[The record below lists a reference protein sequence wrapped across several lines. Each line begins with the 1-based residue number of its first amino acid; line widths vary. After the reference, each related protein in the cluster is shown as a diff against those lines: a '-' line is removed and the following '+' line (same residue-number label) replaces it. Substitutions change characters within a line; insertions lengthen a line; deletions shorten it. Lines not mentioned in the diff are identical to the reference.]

1 MKSMLERCL
10 GWLRGNWRRIVKVLC
25 VSFLASLLLFAI
37 FLAISYHVI
46 DWTDEGFDRYPG
58 GIVLRDADGG
68 IIRVSLGAGDVDSRP
83 FYEADKDDWIVKAIV
98 AAEDGTFFEHSG
110 VRPLSILRAGWQN
123 ITSRRRVSGA
133 STITMQT
140 VRLIKPHEK
149 SYAAKWVE
157 AVQAVKMEQ
166 QKDKLWILSQYLNR
180 APFGANFIGIEA
192 AANGWFGKSVK
203 TLTLSEA
210 ALLAGMVQA
219 PSRFRPDRCYDRA
232 LKRRE
237 YVLGRMVEL
246 GFATE
251 EQAEIAG
258 SLVPELR
265 RAPRP
270 FKYPHYCDYYISRFC
285 GGNAGGSVS
294 RDITTPLMP
303 SVQEFA
309 QRCVDETSRQKG
321 CDVSAI
327 VRKVSTGEVVAMAVS
342 GDYFE
347 AESGQ
352 VNTALAP
359 RSAGSTLKTFLAA
372 FAIDM
377 GLVAPGEK
385 LPDIP
390 KTYKGYTPSNFD
402 ARWRGAVSLDDSLVL
417 SLNMPFVRLLEKMGV
432 DRFGALLRT
441 AGFGHI
447 GHDDSKNGLGMAIG
461 NVSVSLEELT
471 AVYAR
476 LARAAGGDAEPPFS
490 VEGAYLVTQMLSS
503 PARSMSALGH
513 VADVNAPRFAWKTG
527 TSSAYC
533 DAWTVA
539 WNPDY
544 VVGVW
549 CGHVSGRFGDKTVTG
564 GEIAAPLAWKIA
576 RFVEP
581 GVNLG
586 WFPRPDGVSS
596 RMVCPVSGLPANS
609 DCPSPVEAAY
619 SKPASSARLCGVHRR
634 DFDGKVVERLDPLL
648 EAFYNRVEA
657 ASKLEILQPADGAE
671 FEFVEGM
678 GQQKI
683 VVKVAGNPSTSTLW
697 WFLDGKR
704 AGRTVGRDSLV
715 LDMTPGRHSLFCVTA
730 EGVSAEVKYQVLVSE

>member
-1 MKSMLERCL
+1 MKVRLERCL
-10 GWLRGNWRRIVKVLC
+10 GWLKANWVRIIKILC
-25 VSFLASLLLFAI
+25 ISFLASLLLFAV
-37 FLAISYHVI
+37 FLVFSYHAI

-68 IIRVSLGAGDVDSRP
+68 IIRVSLGAGDIDSRP

-110 VRPLSILRAGWQN
+110 VRPLSVLRAGWQN
-123 ITSRRRVSGA
+123 LTSRRRVSGA

-149 SYAAKWVE
+149 SYVAKWIE

-166 QKDKLWILSQYLNR
+166 QKDKLWIISQYLNR

-192 AANGWFGKSVK
+192 AANGWFGKSAK

-232 LKRRE
+232 LKRRR

-246 GFATE
+246 GLATE

-258 SLVPELR
+258 RLVPELR

-285 GGNAGGSVS
+285 NGNSGGSVS
-294 RDITTPLMP
+294 RDITTPLIP

-309 QRCVDETSRQKG
+309 QRCVDETSSKKG

-377 GLVAPGEK
+377 GLVAPGEQ
-385 LPDIP
+385 LLDIP

-417 SLNMPFVRLLEKMGV
+417 SLNMPFIRLLEKMRV

-441 AGFGHI
+441 AGFEHI
-447 GHDDSKNGLGMAIG
+447 GYDDSKNGLGMAIG
-461 NVSVSLEELT
+461 NVSVSLDELT
-471 AVYAR
+471 SAYAR
-476 LARAAGGDAEPPFS
+476 LARAASGDAEPPFS
-490 VEGAYLVTQMLSS
+490 AEGAYLVTEMLST
-503 PARSMSALGH
+503 PARSMAALGH

-539 WNPDY
+539 WNPEY

-549 CGHVSGRFGDKTVTG
+549 CGHISGRFGDKSVTG
-564 GEIAAPLAWKIA
+564 AEIAAPLAWEIV
-576 RFVEP
+576 RFIEP
-581 GVNLG
+581 GINPK
-586 WFPRPDGVSS
+586 WFAKPNGIST
-596 RMVCPVSGLPANS
+596 RMVCSVSGLPANH
-609 DCPSPVEAAY
+609 DCPSSVEAPY
-619 SKPASSARLCGVHRR
+619 SKFTSSARLCDVHRR
-634 DFDGKVVERLDPLL
+634 DFEGRVVERLDPLL

-657 ASKLEILQPADGAE
+657 ALKLEILQPADGAE

-678 GQQKI
+678 GQQRI
-683 VVKVAGNPSTSTLW
+683 VVKVAGNPPTSTLW
-697 WFLDGKR
+697 WFLNGKPV
-704 AGRTVGRDSLV
+704 GQTIGRDSLV
-715 LDMTPGRHSLFCVTA
+715 LEMKPGKYSLFCVTA
-730 EGVSAEVKYQVLVSE
+730 EGVSAEVKYQVLSSK

>member
-1 MKSMLERCL
+1 MKAQLNRCL
-10 GWLRGNWRRIVKVLC
+10 GWLKANWVRIIKILC
-25 VSFLASLLLFAI
+25 ISFLASLLLFAI
-37 FLAISYHVI
+37 FLVFSYHAI

-58 GIVLRDADGG
+58 GLVLRDADGG
-68 IIRVSLGAGDVDSRP
+68 IIRVSLGAGDIDSRP

-110 VRPLSILRAGWQN
+110 VRPLSVLRAGWQN
-123 ITSRRRVSGA
+123 LTSRRRVSGA

-149 SYAAKWVE
+149 SYVAKWIE

-166 QKDKLWILSQYLNR
+166 QKDKLWIISQYLNR

-192 AANGWFGKSVK
+192 AANGWFGKSAK

-232 LKRRE
+232 LKRRR
-237 YVLGRMVEL
+237 YVLDRMVEL

-258 SLVPELR
+258 GLVPELR

-285 GGNAGGSVS
+285 NGNSGGSVS
-294 RDITTPLMP
+294 RDITTPLIP

-309 QRCVDETSRQKG
+309 QRCVDETSSKKG
-321 CDVSAI
+321 CDVSAV

-372 FAIDM
+372 FSIDM

-385 LPDIP
+385 LLDIP

-417 SLNMPFVRLLEKMGV
+417 SLNMPFIRLLEKMRV

-441 AGFGHI
+441 AGFEHI
-447 GHDDSKNGLGMAIG
+447 GYDDSKNGLGMAIG
-461 NVSVSLEELT
+461 NVSVSLDELT
-471 AVYAR
+471 FAYAR
-476 LARAAGGDAEPPFS
+476 LARAASGDAEPPFS
-490 VEGAYLVTQMLSS
+490 AEGAYLVTEMLST
-503 PARSMSALGH
+503 PARSMAALGH

-539 WNPDY
+539 WNPEY

-549 CGHVSGRFGDKTVTG
+549 CGHISGRFGDKSVTG
-564 GEIAAPLAWKIA
+564 AEIAAPLAWEIV
-576 RFVEP
+576 RFIEP
-581 GVNLG
+581 GINPK
-586 WFPRPDGVSS
+586 WFAKPNGIST
-596 RMVCPVSGLPANS
+596 RMVCSVSGLPANH
-609 DCPSPVEAAY
+609 DCPSSVEAPY
-619 SKPASSARLCGVHRR
+619 SKFTSSARLCDVHRR
-634 DFDGKVVERLDPLL
+634 DFEGKVVERLDPLL

-657 ASKLEILQPADGAE
+657 ALKLEILQPADGAE

-678 GQQKI
+678 GQQRI
-683 VVKVAGNPSTSTLW
+683 VVKVAGNPPTSTLW
-697 WFLDGKR
+697 WFLNGKPV
-704 AGRTVGRDSLV
+704 GQTIGRDSLV
-715 LDMTPGRHSLFCVTA
+715 LEMKPGRYSLFCVTA
-730 EGVSAEVKYQVLVSE
+730 EGISAEVKYQVLVSE